1 MALPLLERYS
11 LNQAINFIKNRTGEQ
26 LTREDLLEYAITGH
40 LKIGI
45 YIKVFNSR
53 LMTIGNQDC
62 KNMRLCHFESPI
74 LHTTDYPIWANP
86 KSHLHKQ
93 MCWFNDG
100 YVDIHIDLPFT
111 EQTNNYLSIKDHI
124 EKLSCEDESQVIAYV
139 KDLQSKNFEEIKKEV
154 KLETKISE
162 DKRYEKISWA
172 KYGELSFKGFSYL
185 DHYTLNKLK
194 PIIQK
199 NESLLNYDFEKFVFE
214 SVDFTNSKIKSF
226 LSFDMDL
233 DVFDYLPDDE
243 YEQATLNTISI
254 DDLIIFKDDLL
265 KFIGESEKDLNF
277 DNALYLLGEVLS
289 AVKSK
294 NRKWTQSTIINEI
307 LQQRQNKNKTIQGLE
322 QRKIEDYFS
331 QANKKLKSE

>member
-1 MALPLLERYS
+1 MGDFMALPMLERYS

-26 LTREDLLEYAITGH
+26 LIKEDLLEYAITGT

-45 YIKVFNSR
+45 YIEAFSDR
-53 LMTIGNQDC
+53 LIKIGNQEC
-62 KNMRLCHFESPI
+62 QNMHLHHFESPI
-74 LHTTDYPIWANP
+74 LHTKDYPIWANP
-86 KSHLHKQ
+86 KSFLHKQ
-93 MCWFNDG
+93 LCWFNDG

-111 EQTNNYLSIKDHI
+111 RQTNNYLSITDHI

-139 KDLQSKNFEEIKKEV
+139 KELQSKNFEQIKEEV

-162 DKRYEKISWA
+162 DKRYEQISWV

-185 DHYTLNKLK
+185 DPYTLNKLK

-199 NESLLNYDFEKFVFE
+199 NEDLLIYDFDRIVFE

-226 LSFDMDL
+226 LSFETDL
-233 DVFDYLPDDE
+233 DGLDHLTDDE
-243 YEQATLNTISI
+243 YEQATLNKISI

-265 KFIGESEKDLNF
+265 SFIGTNEKDLNLE
-277 DNALYLLGEVLS
+277 NSLYLLGEVLN

-294 NRKWTQSTIINEI
+294 TKKWTQV
-307 LQQRQNKNKTIQGLE
+307 
-322 QRKIEDYFS
+322 
-331 QANKKLKSE
+331 A